1 MRRRCGLTKLS
12 GKCFR
17 AHFAGCDGNEPAFH
31 LKTGE
36 QADLEVVAPLHYVAY
51 GWKVIAAVRDP
62 QSATELKELKTEKLV
77 QIDTSDEASITAA
90 ADLLKSQPI
99 DLLINNAGIGGGGGI
114 DKTTKAEM
122 MKQFEVNA
130 VVPFL
135 MTRAFLPNLKLAV
148 TKNGSATVGQVSSRM
163 GSIADNGSGGMYG
176 YRAPK
181 TALNMVNSSLAADSK
196 DEKIIALA
204 LHPGY
209 VVTRMTDHTGQTTP
223 EESVAGLTK
232 IIAGATPADS
242 GKFFHFNG
250 SNLPW

>member
-36 QADLEVVAPLHYVAY
+36 QADLEVVAPLVRHEREDPRQF
-51 GWKVIAAVRDP
+51 IAAVRDP

-130 VVPFL
+130 VGPFL

-181 TALNMVNSSLAADSK
+181 TALNMVNSSLAADLK

-204 LHPGY
+204 LHPG
-209 VVTRMTDHTGQTTP
+209 
-223 EESVAGLTK
+223 
-232 IIAGATPADS
+232 
-242 GKFFHFNG
+242 
-250 SNLPW
+250 

>member
-36 QADLEVVAPLHYVAY
+36 QADLEVVAPLVRHEREDPRQSY

-130 VVPFL
+130 VGPFL

-181 TALNMVNSSLAADSK
+181 TALNMVNSSLAADLK

-204 LHPGY
+204 LHPG
-209 VVTRMTDHTGQTTP
+209 
-223 EESVAGLTK
+223 
-232 IIAGATPADS
+232 
-242 GKFFHFNG
+242 
-250 SNLPW
+250 